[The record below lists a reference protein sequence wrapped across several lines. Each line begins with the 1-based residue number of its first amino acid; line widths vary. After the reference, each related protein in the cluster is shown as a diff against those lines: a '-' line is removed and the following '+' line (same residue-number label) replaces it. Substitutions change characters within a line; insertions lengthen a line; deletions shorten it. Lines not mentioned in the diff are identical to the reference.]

1 MGINSDAYDGL
12 AGLIFLCINNGLR
25 RVLYYYITSS
35 HIHMA
40 ENKKSFK
47 YEYRY
52 GEPWLAIWLLQH
64 IQGKPLTGPVYE
76 PYEIV

>member
-12 AGLIFLCINNGLR
+12 AGLIALCINNGLR
-25 RVLYYYITSS
+25 RVLYYYITPS
-35 HIHMA
+35 HIHMD
-40 ENKKSFK
+40 
-47 YEYRY
+47 

-64 IQGKPLTGPVYE
+64 IQGKPLTGPVYQ